1 MSKLLE
7 TVKEYL
13 SLSPIGVSHTVFSI
27 SLDFFLLKRHQKVI
41 SKSLNNLSEISS
53 AVGNYKRASKP
64 LIIELADHNRL
75 QQDQPVM
82 KCDQKL
88 VGSNMALAWQ

>member
-27 SLDFFLLKRHQKVI
+27 SLDFIFKRHEKVI

>member
-27 SLDFFLLKRHQKVI
+27 SLAFIFKRHQKVI

>member
-27 SLDFFLLKRHQKVI
+27 SLDFIFKRHQKVI